1 MSAGGPGTFTLLIYS
16 SLVFTF
22 FLAHDALQERI
33 YRFPGYDF
41 PLFMTSFE
49 FFSCALFPFIEIR
62 LRGVDMSSTPLASYG
77 LLTLVIVPAMSLGTA
92 SLSHVSYPL
101 KVRWPAAP
109 RAPLERG
116 QPGDAQGRDFVVQVV
131 AKSCKLIPT
140 MVVGGLMLG
149 KRYGVGSYAAAACLC
164 LGLVGFSASDTAV
177 SQHKESTYVGVV
189 MLVMA
194 VALDSITPNFQQR
207 LLTRGAK
214 ASEAEVMLFT
224 NLLGLIPLTMVG
236 ISTGEFIKAVEFCM
250 QTPRVAFYLTV
261 FALCTYLGVACYMR
275 LVSQFSGVAA
285 ITVTTGRKVAT
296 VILSFIIFP
305 KPFHWGYAVSGV
317 VLLAGI
323 LINYVAGGKKDKPK
337 GDNPDSKAEMG
348 HGHRP

>member
-1 MSAGGPGTFTLLIYS
+1 
-16 SLVFTF
+16 
-22 FLAHDALQERI
+22 
-33 YRFPGYDF
+33 
-41 PLFMTSFE
+41 
-49 FFSCALFPFIEIR
+49 
-62 LRGVDMSSTPLASYG
+62 
-77 LLTLVIVPAMSLGTA
+77 
-92 SLSHVSYPL
+92 
-101 KVRWPAAP
+101 
-109 RAPLERG
+109 
-116 QPGDAQGRDFVVQVV
+116 VV